1 MKKVTEGIMSERWI
15 GEYQR
20 DNRWLRNRILVKMTE
35 GNISEAWIGEY
46 QRDNG
51 AEK

>member
-1 MKKVTEGIMSERWI
+1 MDCVECQK
-15 GEYQR
+15 